1 TATAKPAETPREA
14 SPQHD
19 MAL

>member
-1 TATAKPAETPREA
+1 ATAKPAETPREA